1 MNEQDALELA
11 QVIYA
16 LIVAKTPPS
25 RRSQVISL
33 LQLALIDIANRTPAH
48 IVVTQLDQ
56 WDAIYPA
63 AGDTPQAIVEGFE
76 EAERMLLAKLDA
88 LKPKQRLIAAID
100 AASGAGVAFAPA
112 VAIDEISPYDQRW
125 LAIARTDIERGFMAL
140 RRAITGD

>member
-88 LKPKQRLIAAID
+88 LKPKQRLTAAID
-100 AASGAGVAFAPA
+100 PSGKVLSAAPA
-112 VAIDEISPYDQRW
+112 IVADELSPYNQRW

-140 RRAITGD
+140 RRAVQGAD